1 MAQLTH
7 PPPQINQPN
16 KINQQSAHAFVP
28 SAKLVQ
34 PAAAAVGRKAA
45 TTMKLDLPSI
55 AAGLAPAV
63 LASPAFAAGTP
74 PCIRITC

>member
-1 MAQLTH
+1 
-7 PPPQINQPN
+7 
-16 KINQQSAHAFVP
+16 
-28 SAKLVQ
+28 VQ

-63 LASPAFAAGTP
+63 LASPAFAAGAF
-74 PCIRITC
+74 PCDVCACMDGLTD

>member
-1 MAQLTH
+1 MPA
-7 PPPQINQPN
+7 
-16 KINQQSAHAFVP
+16 
-28 SAKLVQ
+28 AKLVQ

-63 LASPAFAAGTP
+63 LASPAFAAGAL
-74 PCIRITC
+74 CLLGRDRFCSRVHARVRVGLGLRCVD